1 MKPNRISL
9 IKSSGGTGPM
19 KLRQP
24 LADAKKV
31 PIPIGTAYEM
41 GAREYSLFVGRE
53 SFLMDDVCC
62 ESVFS
67 EDVSRTIS

>member
-1 MKPNRISL
+1 
-9 IKSSGGTGPM
+9 M

-24 LADAKKV
+24 LAYAKKV
-31 PIPIGTAYEM
+31 PIPIGIAYEM
-41 GAREYSLFVGRE
+41 GAKEDSLFVGRE

-62 ESVFS
+62 ESAFA